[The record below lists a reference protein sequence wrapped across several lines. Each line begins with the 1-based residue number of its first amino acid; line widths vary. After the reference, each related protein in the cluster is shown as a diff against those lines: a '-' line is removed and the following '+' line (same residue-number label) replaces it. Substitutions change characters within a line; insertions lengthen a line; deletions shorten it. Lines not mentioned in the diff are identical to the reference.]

1 MRRKRIVRRTAG
13 VLTVL
18 LVVMTVVSSMVYQAM
33 LPQVR
38 TLRYEG
44 TVGRLLD
51 GYGLWEVLA
60 WVPVSCTF
68 PGSQENTVCLY
79 RVWDRPGQWSSSE
92 YYVEEIEAPV
102 IDRRPDTVLLAD
114 GCLSYFETLVC
125 ETSLPLSD
133 GETVQ
138 WLNPE
143 E

>member
-1 MRRKRIVRRTAG
+1 MRRKRMVRWAAG
-13 VLTVL
+13 ILTVL
-18 LVVMTVVSSMVYQAM
+18 LVVMTVVSGMVYQAM

-68 PGSQENTVCLY
+68 PGSQENMVCLY
-79 RVWDRPGQWSSSE
+79 RMRERPGQWSSSE

-102 IDRRPDTVLLAD
+102 IDRNGDIVLLPD
-114 GCLSYFETLVC
+114 GYLSYFETLVC
-125 ETSLPLSD
+125 ETSLPLSG

-138 WLNPE
+138 WLNAGE
-143 E
+143 